1 MEPYVRAA
9 YLAGLRDAVRVGR
22 MPPPGCDKSSQKS
35 RRRREPSKQPTVPS
49 SPALALGPLTVEQMR
64 NDLEVHGLQREL
76 ADWPRLT
83 DLDGKQGAEVDEL
96 WAKKQKRLQ
105 ELKPQQMS
113 GPAVIQRFN
122 THFQAQGQLLS
133 LAFDKEGCRLV
144 QAMLEYADLG
154 TTKRICRE
162 LAPAVQDM
170 AKSPHANYVVTKMIE
185 VAPPESVCRVIPHL
199 SGHAEQ
205 IARHRY
211 GCRIICRLLERSSK
225 SKLPGLEGL
234 LEEVL
239 LKAQALCCHIFA
251 HHVIQSVLENS
262 PQHEHRQ
269 KIVEALCA
277 DLQRCAQDRHA
288 SFVIQA
294 ALKRCRGMDV
304 VRILTDRLIGMLLD
318 LATTRFGSYVCNI
331 LCAQESTTSEAI
343 AALKK
348 AAPSLQGSTHGMK
361 LVRQFLAQEG
371 CAVAAG
377 KHAWHEA

>member
-1 MEPYVRAA
+1 
-9 YLAGLRDAVRVGR
+9 
-22 MPPPGCDKSSQKS
+22 
-35 RRRREPSKQPTVPS
+35 
-49 SPALALGPLTVEQMR
+49 MR
-64 NDLEVHGLQREL
+64 NDLEVDGLQREL

-83 DLDGKQGAEVDEL
+83 DLEGTEGAEVDEL
-96 WAKKQKRLQ
+96 RAKKQKRLR

-113 GPAVIQRFN
+113 GPEVVQYFSTR
-122 THFQAQGQLLS
+122 FQAQGQLLS
-133 LAFDKEGCRLV
+133 LAFDKGGCRLV
-144 QAMLEYADLG
+144 QAMLEYADPD
-154 TTKRICRE
+154 TTQKMHRE
-162 LAPAVQDM
+162 FAPAVQDM

-185 VAPPESVCRVIPHL
+185 VAPPESVCLIIMHL

-211 GCRIICRLLERSSK
+211 GCRIVCRLLERSSK

-251 HHVIQSVLENS
+251 HHVIQSVLEHS
-262 PQHEHRQ
+262 IQQEHRR

-294 ALKRCRGMDV
+294 ALKRCCGMDV
-304 VRILTDRLIGMLLD
+304 IRNLADRLIGMLPD
-318 LATTRFGSYVCNI
+318 LASTRFGSYVCRI
-331 LCAQESTTSEAI
+331 LCVQESTTSKAI
-343 AALKK
+343 AALKE

-361 LVRQFLAQEG
+361 LARQVLGPEAPEESAMEWPESQPKESERKKQE
-371 CAVAAG
+371 VD
-377 KHAWHEA
+377 